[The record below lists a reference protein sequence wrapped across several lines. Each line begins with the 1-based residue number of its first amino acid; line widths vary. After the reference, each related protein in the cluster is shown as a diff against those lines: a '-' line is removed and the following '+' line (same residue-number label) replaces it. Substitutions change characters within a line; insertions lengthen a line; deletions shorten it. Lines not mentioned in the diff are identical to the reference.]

1 MPRKEWR
8 QTVLPNALRSAWKN
22 PQELASAIQL
32 GLELGCAPD
41 VVHAARHLF
50 ESDPNRARSVRLLAE
65 ALMYSRELFEA
76 QRLLE
81 LHLEQHGD
89 ESGVLAS
96 LAKLRYARGR
106 TDWCEKLLWRA
117 LTLNPNEYM
126 AVSWAAGIARERG
139 GDQAQSETVR
149 RIAAMPGSWRAQLSL
164 AWEALNARKLEE
176 ALQLYAQALQNAP
189 EPMPAE
195 LLMTIGDGLGSKG
208 HLIELVNLVG
218 PRFKPVLHGLNVGA
232 RLLQA
237 HLDLGQL
244 DAASAILSHVR
255 AVKNVGWD
263 DALLFWEMQI
273 ANARGE
279 VADRVEVTPENVLY
293 LGFDGPLW
301 LDAASPAAE
310 LFPARPPY
318 AAAILLLMHTFEW
331 AELDKES
338 KLKGAASIYA
348 RALPPFFAEQLEFC
362 LAARAR
368 IVTPWVAEGGIPFF
382 AGCSDSDAAAFAGR
396 VPDGCDYV
404 LTGHLKAGGKSGHLE
419 LRLVRVKD
427 AKLLGAVGA
436 NIDLERPHLDCIPL
450 TNQLLEL
457 VNKQTGAA
465 VIMAPG
471 QYRPPLDAEF
481 ISYLV
486 GLEELLCVRCMAK
499 APPTNPDFCIAKRTI
514 IERAIR
520 FALAFPRN
528 VTIRLLL
535 AQTALAMSKVDAP
548 IVGEFRNKLALLHKE
563 HTLSEPTN
571 SVVRGL
577 INAALAADSKAEPI

>member
-1 MPRKEWR
+1 
-8 QTVLPNALRSAWKN
+8 
-22 PQELASAIQL
+22 
-32 GLELGCAPD
+32 
-41 VVHAARHLF
+41 
-50 ESDPNRARSVRLLAE
+50 
-65 ALMYSRELFEA
+65 
-76 QRLLE
+76 
-81 LHLEQHGD
+81 
-89 ESGVLAS
+89 
-96 LAKLRYARGR
+96 
-106 TDWCEKLLWRA
+106 
-117 LTLNPNEYM
+117 
-126 AVSWAAGIARERG
+126 
-139 GDQAQSETVR
+139 
-149 RIAAMPGSWRAQLSL
+149 
-164 AWEALNARKLEE
+164 
-176 ALQLYAQALQNAP
+176 
-189 EPMPAE
+189 
-195 LLMTIGDGLGSKG
+195 
-208 HLIELVNLVG
+208 
-218 PRFKPVLHGLNVGA
+218 
-232 RLLQA
+232 
-237 HLDLGQL
+237 
-244 DAASAILSHVR
+244 
-255 AVKNVGWD
+255 
-263 DALLFWEMQI
+263 MQI